1 MGANLYKNA
10 DSNIRKTWAFITL
23 FLVVVI
29 GLGYFLSYL
38 YGNTNIL
45 YIAIIFALFMNIFS
59 YWYSDK
65 IVLAMHGA
73 KEATREEYFDL
84 YTVTENM
91 AITAGL
97 PKPKLYVIEDSAP
110 NAFATGRDKE
120 HAVICVTTG
129 LLAIL
134 DRKELEGVV
143 AHELSHIGNK
153 DILLSTI
160 IVVMVGFVS
169 ILSNFFIRSRM
180 FGGGRRDDRE
190 GQLGVILMIVGI
202 VLAILS
208 PIIATLIQLA
218 ISRKREFLADASG
231 ALLTRYPEG
240 LASALRKISTYEA
253 PMKTANNADAH
264 LFISNPFGSGKKSAS
279 LMQKLFMTH
288 PPVEERIEALMGQ
301 KIS

>member
-110 NAFATGRDKE
+110 NAFATGRNKE

-169 ILSNFFIRSRM
+169 ILSNFF
-180 FGGGRRDDRE
+180 
-190 GQLGVILMIVGI
+190 
-202 VLAILS
+202 
-208 PIIATLIQLA
+208 
-218 ISRKREFLADASG
+218 
-231 ALLTRYPEG
+231 
-240 LASALRKISTYEA
+240 
-253 PMKTANNADAH
+253 
-264 LFISNPFGSGKKSAS
+264 
-279 LMQKLFMTH
+279 
-288 PPVEERIEALMGQ
+288 
-301 KIS
+301 

>member
-1 MGANLYKNA
+1 MGNNIYKNA
-10 DSNIRKTWAFITL
+10 DSNIRKTWLFML
-23 FLVVVI
+23 MFLVVVI
-29 GLGYFLSYL
+29 GLGYFFAYL

-45 YIAIIFALFMNIFS
+45 YIAIIFALFMNVFS

-73 KEATREEYFDL
+73 KEATRGEYFDL

-97 PKPKLYVIEDSAP
+97 PKPRIFVIEDSAP

-129 LLAIL
+129 LLSLL

-160 IVVMVGFVS
+160 IVVMVGFVA

-190 GQLGVILMIVGI
+190 GQLGAILMIVGV

-231 ALLTRYPEG
+231 VLLTRYPEG
-240 LASALRKISTYEA
+240 LANALRKISAYSA
-253 PMKTANNADAH
+253 PMHTANNADAH
-264 LFISNPFGSGKKSAS
+264 LFISNPFGSGEKSVS
-279 LMQKLFMTH
+279 MMQKLFMTH
-288 PPVEERIEALMGQ
+288 PPTKERIEALVG
-301 KIS
+301 SGN